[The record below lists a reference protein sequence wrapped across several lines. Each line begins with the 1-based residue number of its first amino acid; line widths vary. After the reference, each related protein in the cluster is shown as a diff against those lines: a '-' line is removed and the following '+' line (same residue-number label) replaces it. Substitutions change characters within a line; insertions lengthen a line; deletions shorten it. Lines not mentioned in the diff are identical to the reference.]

1 MSSIRI
7 QNLTKRFGGVAA
19 AIEVSFD
26 VPSGGTIA
34 LLGPSGCGK
43 TTILRCIAGLE
54 TPDWGIIEIDGE
66 PVFDSTKVIDV
77 PPERRGLGIVF
88 PSYAVWPHMTVAD
101 NVAFPLTVRGVPVA
115 ERLERA
121 SQMLEEVGLKGFE
134 DRSATLVSAAQ
145 RQRIALA
152 RALIH
157 NPKLVLLD
165 EALSNLDSGVRQQMR
180 VELRQLQDRL
190 GFTAI
195 YATHD
200 QLEAF
205 GLAER
210 IILLNNG
217 AIEMIGSAREVFS
230 LPRTSFAARFFGM
243 NILEGRLLGAVGD
256 SRYLEVELSARL
268 VVRGVAA
275 PDLEFP
281 EGAGV
286 FACIRKEA
294 VRVFRPRAGEQ
305 ALGVIVA
312 ASYLGAVEEY
322 LVDIAGVRIEAVG
335 PAAGLTKGENV
346 HVTMTADD
354 WVFVR

>member
-1 MSSIRI
+1 MASSAIKLAVI
-7 QNLTKRFGGVAA
+7 GGDG
-19 AIEVSFD
+19 IGPEV
-26 VPSGGTIA
+26 
-34 LLGPSGCGK
+34 
-43 TTILRCIAGLE
+43 
-54 TPDWGIIEIDGE
+54 
-66 PVFDSTKVIDV
+66 
-77 PPERRGLGIVF
+77 
-88 PSYAVWPHMTVAD
+88 
-101 NVAFPLTVRGVPVA
+101 VA
-115 ERLERA
+115 EALKVLQAANVGVDATTYDLGAERWHRTG
-121 SQMLEEVGLKGFE
+121 E
-134 DRSATLVSAAQ
+134 TLPESV
-145 RQRIALA
+145 
-152 RALIH
+152 
-157 NPKLVLLD
+157 
-165 EALSNLDSGVRQQMR
+165 
-180 VELRQLQDRL
+180 
-190 GFTAI
+190 
-195 YATHD
+195 
-200 QLEAF
+200 
-205 GLAER
+205 LAEIR
-210 IILLNNG
+210 DQD
-217 AIEMIGSAREVFS
+217 AI
-230 LPRTSFAARFFGM
+230 
-243 NILEGRLLGAVGD
+243 LLGAVGD